1 MNDYEIKRI
10 KGGTDNCYIVSHGK
24 DAILFDT
31 GSGASREQVIEE
43 CGKYDLKLVVLSHTH
58 FDHAENAAAVSERF
72 NVPVAYHKADDELFD
87 NYDAQ
92 TLKSY
97 GPVGFV
103 ILKVSL
109 TQLRKTKVTRPSNR
123 FFIKEGDT
131 LADYG
136 FPDVKVVELPGHTK
150 GSIGLLVSG
159 TSLLAGDALDN
170 WITPATGHL
179 YYDKAALEKTAERI
193 KSFGVK
199 TIYYGHGNPTAK

>member
-1 MNDYEIKRI
+1 MNDYKITRI

-24 DAILFDT
+24 DAVLFDT
-31 GSGASREQVIEE
+31 SSGASCTQVIEE
-43 CGKYDLKLVVLSHTH
+43 CSKYDLKLVVLSHTH

-87 NYDAQ
+87 DYDAQ

-97 GPVGFV
+97 GLVGFV

-109 TQLRKTKVTRPSNR
+109 TQLRKTKVTRPSNH
-123 FFIKEGDT
+123 FYIKEGDT

-159 TSLLAGDALDN
+159 SSLLAGDALDN

-199 TIYYGHGNPTAK
+199 TIYYGHGNPTVN